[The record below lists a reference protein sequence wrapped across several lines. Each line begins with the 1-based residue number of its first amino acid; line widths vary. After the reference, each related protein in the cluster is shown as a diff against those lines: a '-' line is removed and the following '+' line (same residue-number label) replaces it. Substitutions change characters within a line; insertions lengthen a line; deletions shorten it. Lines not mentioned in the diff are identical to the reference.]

1 MTGLTPTPS
10 AAGCVSLVAEVM
22 SGRSATVTVFKG
34 GRMRRWVYGIALPI
48 TLLVTAATGGSLVGQ
63 AAQTS
68 TSPDVL
74 TSLLIEVRGLR
85 AAMETMAS
93 AGPRVHLALG
103 RLQLQ
108 EQRVTN
114 QIRRLDLV
122 RSSLVV
128 AQGELE
134 PLAQRVKDE
143 TESVNQAPDADTR
156 HGREGQLKAAK
167 AEWSR
172 KNAEVQRLSAEEAT
186 LVQEIGIENNR
197 WAEFNQRLEELERTL
212 GRR

>member
-1 MTGLTPTPS
+1 M
-10 AAGCVSLVAEVM
+10 
-22 SGRSATVTVFKG
+22 K
-34 GRMRRWVYGIALPI
+34 RWVYGIALPI
-48 TLLVTAATGGSLVGQ
+48 TLLVSAATGGSLVGK

-114 QIRRLDLV
+114 QIRRLDVV